1 MKPAPFHYIAA
12 QSVEHALSLLSQ
24 YGSDAKLIAG
34 GQSLVPMMNFR
45 LARPDWLI
53 DISRLS
59 DLARIESNDNS
70 IRVGSLVRYVEL
82 QKSEAIR
89 HSAPLLAQML
99 PHVAHAAIRNRG
111 TIGGSI
117 CHADPAAEI
126 PVAML
131 ALDATF
137 VIQGSRNTRKIEA
150 DAFFMAQ
157 MTTAIEPDEIL
168 TIVEIPAAQRDDVA
182 GFSEF
187 ARRRGDFAI
196 ASAATVLRYSGD
208 VVSDHVRI
216 AIGGL
221 SQRAQRANKAEAML
235 VGGKPTPELIENV
248 ADTACR
254 EVDAG
259 SDLHATEDY
268 RRSLIATQVKQALT
282 AAVAQR
288 NRSTGVKT

>member
-1 MKPAPFHYIAA
+1 MKPAPFQYVAA
-12 QSVEHALSLLSQ
+12 QSVEHALSLLTQ

-45 LARPDWLI
+45 LARPEWLI

-59 DLARIESNDNS
+59 DLTRIEANDGC
-70 IRVGSLVRYVEL
+70 IRIGSLVRYVEL
-82 QKSEAIR
+82 LKSEAVER
-89 HSAPLLAQML
+89 SAPLLAQML
-99 PHVAHAAIRNRG
+99 PYVAHAAIRNRG

-117 CHADPAAEI
+117 CHADPAAEM

-131 ALDATF
+131 AMDATF
-137 VIQGSRNTRKIEA
+137 SLRSPRRTRKIEA
-150 DAFFMAQ
+150 DAFFIAQ

-168 TIVEIPAAQRDDVA
+168 TAIEIPAAQREDVT

-196 ASAATVLRYSGD
+196 ASAAVVLKYSGEA
-208 VVSDHVRI
+208 VSDHVRI

-221 SQRAQRANKAEAML
+221 SQRAQRAKKAETML
-235 VGGKPTPELIENV
+235 AGGKPTPELIENV
-248 ADTACR
+248 AETACR

-288 NRSTGVKT
+288 NRSTGVNT